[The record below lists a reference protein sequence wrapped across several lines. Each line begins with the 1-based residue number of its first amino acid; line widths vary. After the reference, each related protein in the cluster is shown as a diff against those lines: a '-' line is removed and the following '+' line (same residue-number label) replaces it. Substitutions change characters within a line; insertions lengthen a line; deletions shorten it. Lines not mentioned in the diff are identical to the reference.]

1 MCSRFARDFCINPIV
16 FKRMMKT
23 VRDYCIWLI
32 IEFLLLQAAGLA
44 KVLPLVAPEVS
55 PLVLLIFVFH
65 RLLRM

>member
-1 MCSRFARDFCINPIV
+1 MRDISASIQKMLKTLRDFCL
-16 FKRMMKT
+16 
-23 VRDYCIWLI
+23 WLI
-32 IEFLLLQAAGLA
+32 IQFLLLQAAGLA

>member
-1 MCSRFARDFCINPIV
+1 MRDISASIQKMLKTFRDFCL
-16 FKRMMKT
+16 
-23 VRDYCIWLI
+23 WLI
-32 IEFLLLQAAGLA
+32 IQFLLLQAAGLA

>member
-1 MCSRFARDFCINPIV
+1 MRDISASIQKMLKTFREFCL
-16 FKRMMKT
+16 
-23 VRDYCIWLI
+23 WLI
-32 IEFLLLQAAGLA
+32 IQFLLLQAAGLA